1 MQYATVHAAL
11 NKAVGNV
18 KILANIVVNRSS
30 HGQACS
36 SLFMYDSSHGQDWT
50 RLDKPVH
57 VRALL
62 SLATTRISGK
72 ISKTA

>member
-36 SLFMYDSSHGQDWT
+36 SLFMHGSSHEQDWT
-50 RLDKPVH
+50 SLFKPDH
-57 VRALL
+57 VKPLL
-62 SLATTRISGK
+62 TLATTRISGK